1 VIVVID
7 ADDAAAGSGESSRPV
22 VPSRADLPEAARP
35 LRARLLRFPSSLRTR
50 ILAYVV
56 GLLAIATVLF
66 VAVTYTV
73 LDIRLSNRIDA
84 ELDQEAAELGRL
96 ADGRDPRT
104 GRPFGADVR
113 RIFDV
118 YFERNV
124 PSRNEALIAIVG
136 NAPYLRS
143 RAVVPYRIHRDRE
156 LVARWAALT
165 GRERAHAD
173 TPAGRL
179 DYLAVPVTVRGRT
192 EGVFVAAIFRDRLQ
206 ADYNATVLA
215 AGATGLGVLLI
226 GSLLAWRLAGRVVD
240 PVTRLTAAARSISE
254 TDLSR
259 RIPVEGRDEVAQQ
272 AATFN
277 EMLERLERAFESQ
290 RRFVDDAGHELR
302 TPLTIVLGNLEL
314 LPEDPQQRQE
324 TVVMLTDELE
334 RMSRI
339 VHDLLLLAKREQPDF
354 LELATVEVGPLTDE
368 LASKAAGLAP
378 REWLVESRGQGI
390 VVADRQ
396 RLTEAVLQL
405 AENAVNHSGEDGPV
419 WLGST
424 ISDGTARLWVRDAGA
439 GIDRAEHTAIF
450 DRFRRGASGTRSQG
464 SGLGLPIV
472 KAIAEAHHGRV
483 ELESRPGRGS
493 TFTIVIPVDQ
503 PKRGEVE

>member
-1 VIVVID
+1 MTVSLE
-7 ADDAAAGSGESSRPV
+7 DDESPTVTAESSDVAGRPHA
-22 VPSRADLPEAARP
+22 ADPTATTS
-35 LRARLLRFPSSLRTR
+35 LRGRLLRFPTSLRTR

-84 ELDQEAAELGRL
+84 ELGQEAAELRRL

-104 GRPFGADVR
+104 GRPFGPDVR

-118 YFERNV
+118 YFDRNV

-136 NAPYLRS
+136 ESPYLRS
-143 RAVVPYRIHRDRE
+143 RPVVPYRIDRDRE
-156 LVARWAALT
+156 LVARWAAVTRL
-165 GRERAHAD
+165 ERGDAD

-179 DYLAVPVTVRGRT
+179 DYLAVPVTVRGRS

-240 PVTRLTAAARSISE
+240 PVTRLTRAARSISE
-254 TDLSR
+254 TDLSQ

-277 EMLERLERAFESQ
+277 EMLDRLERAFESQ

-314 LPEDPQQRQE
+314 LPEDPAQRQE
-324 TVVMLTDELE
+324 TVDLLTDELE

-354 LELATVEVGPLTDE
+354 LELGTVEVGALTDE
-368 LASKAAGLAP
+368 LASKATGLAA
-378 REWLVESRGQGI
+378 REWIVESRGQGI

-405 AENAVNHSGEDGPV
+405 AENAVNHSGKDGPV

-424 ISDGTARLWVRDAGA
+424 VSNGTARLWVRDGGA
-439 GIDRAEHTAIF
+439 GIPRDEEAAIF
-450 DRFRRGASGTRSQG
+450 DRFHRGTSATRAQG

-483 ELESRPGRGS
+483 ELASELGRGS

-503 PKRGEVE
+503 PKGGEAE